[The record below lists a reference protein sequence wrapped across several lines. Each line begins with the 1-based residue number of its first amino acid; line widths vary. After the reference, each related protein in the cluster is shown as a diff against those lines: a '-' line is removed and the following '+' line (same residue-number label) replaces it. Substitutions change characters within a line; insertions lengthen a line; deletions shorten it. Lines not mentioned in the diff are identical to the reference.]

1 MILLT
6 CLLSLYANSTWIW
19 TGPLVLVAVLYEIIG
34 GLIAWIIKQFFW
46 VPHRFR
52 YGILVAGVFGNVGDI
67 RELCSIIHSSHLNI
81 ELLFRSYHISH
92 CSDHERHRWYAVSWH
107 QRPEFISGLHLSVYS
122 RVYGVFSDHP
132 TR

>member
-1 MILLT
+1 M
-6 CLLSLYANSTWIW
+6 
-19 TGPLVLVAVLYEIIG
+19 VLVAVLYEIIG

-67 RELCSIIHSSHLNI
+67 RELCSIMHSSHLNV
-81 ELLFRSYHISH
+81 ELLFRSYPIATA
-92 CSDHERHRWYAVSWH
+92 SDNERHRRHAVSRH
-107 QRPEFISGLHLSVYS
+107 QRPEFIGGLHLSVYS
-122 RVYGVFSDHP
+122 RVHGVFDDRL